1 MVEELEELLDCLVH
15 VEVQVFGVDQAGE
28 PANSDNAVGPRGPVD
43 PAEGRVGRTVDR
55 AVLHGLQRGVGG
67 IIQNRL
73 GRRRA
78 GQIGLGLAVDDDDVR
93 VPGQQLLRRN
103 LHPGAVAQLQIG
115 HIDGVDQVDDLS
127 VRGPGRGG
135 LQGVLAVAV
144 VNADLFLLRDI
155 QAGDIVKGL
164 LGVGRQGL
172 GLLLHAEE
180 LAQEAIDLRRVQQVG
195 ADHDH
200 RDTQLLG
207 HGIGIVDAAVMD
219 RGHVQCD
226 GGTGRDD
233 RLVADGVALAEV
245 GQIVVL
251 LQNDA
256 LLHVVERIVPAQQQV
271 RGQRIEID
279 GRGGA
284 GGEDRFDLR
293 RNGHG
298 PARHVGDFPR
308 GGRLFPGVVRL
319 RRILGLLARILGVGR
334 LLGGGLAAGGRRSLA
349 LPGAP
354 GEQTQD
360 QQRRQ
365 KQRQPLVGVLH
376 WLLTPLFLPNSAA
389 FRLRPPDE
397 NPKLTFRTECAILTI
412 ELFERFAFENTSVL
426 L

>member
-28 PANSDNAVGPRGPVD
+28 PTDSDNAVGPRGPVD

-180 LAQEAIDLRRVQQVG
+180 LAQEAVDLRRVQQVG

-233 RLVADGVALAEV
+233 CLVADGVALAEV

-256 LLHVVERIVPAQQQV
+256 LLHVVELIVPAQQQV

-319 RRILGLLARILGVGR
+319 RRVLGLLARILGVGR
-334 LLGGGLAAGGRRSLA
+334 LLGGGLRAGGRRSLA
-349 LPGAP
+349 LPGAA

-389 FRLRPPDE
+389 FRLRP
-397 NPKLTFRTECAILTI
+397 RTKT
-412 ELFERFAFENTSVL
+412 RN
-426 L
+426 